1 MDSINKSFKEYSI
14 QLSKGVIQKAYRGI
28 MSFMSGLK
36 TYLEGKHP
44 EFSASA
50 LYAGY
55 MDMTYFALTPSCLKE
70 KGLKIAV
77 VFLHEEA
84 CFEIWLAGANRR
96 IQAEQIAALRS
107 RDIRGYALSEPAPGV
122 DAIVS
127 WRLDVE
133 PDFDDPQNTMERID
147 SCVVRFID
155 DAVRFLG

>member
-1 MDSINKSFKEYSI
+1 MDSINQSFKEYAL
-14 QLSKGVIQKAYRGI
+14 QLKKGAIQKAYRGI

-36 TYLEGKHP
+36 AYLEGNHP

-55 MDMTYFALTPSCLKE
+55 MDMTYFALTPSRLKDR
-70 KGLKIAV
+70 GLKVAV

-84 CFEIWLAGANRR
+84 SFEIWLAGANRR
-96 IQAEQIAALRS
+96 IQAEQIATLRNK
-107 RDIRGYALSEPAPGV
+107 DIGGYTLSSPSPGV

-133 PDFDDPQNTMERID
+133 PDFDRPEGTMEGIA
-147 SCVVRFID
+147 SCFVRFIND
-155 DAVRFLG
+155 IDRFLG